1 MKKILRMLFVLS
13 AAVLFLAGCGGG
25 SSDTATDSGEEETT
39 TETTEEEESTTET
52 DDESAGSDEVLTIS
66 AIPDYDATELNRAF
80 SDFADLLSEE
90 LGVEVEYVESV
101 DYAAVVTGY
110 ERGDIDLAWFGGLTG
125 AQAIN
130 AVEDSEAFAQRPQ
143 DAVFQ
148 SVFIKNVDQAGD
160 VESLADIPGHSFTFG
175 SESSTSGH
183 LMSRYFLGEEGIT
196 PEEDFSGQV
205 NYSGSHDTTMELVET
220 GSYDLG
226 VVNMQYWD
234 NAVEEGTVDESA
246 VEEFYRSPEYFDYN
260 WQVSPTVDEKFGEG
274 TKDKL
279 TEFILNMTREDSEMM
294 EVLDADE
301 FIPTENSNYET
312 IAEVARELGILEN

>member
-1 MKKILRMLFVLS
+1 MKKLLRMLFVLS

-25 SSDTATDSGEEETT
+25 GSSDTATDTGEEETT
-39 TETTEEEESTTET
+39 TETSEEEETT
-52 DDESAGSDEVLTIS
+52 AGSDDVLTIS

-90 LGVEVEYVESV
+90 LGIEVEYVESV
-101 DYAAVVTGY
+101 DYASVVTGY

-130 AVEDSEAFAQRPQ
+130 AVEDTEAFAQRPQ

-160 VESLADIPGHSFTFG
+160 VEGLADIPGHSFTFG

-183 LMSRYFLGEEGIT
+183 IMPRYFMGEEGIT

-220 GSYDLG
+220 GAYDLG

-234 NAVEEGTVDESA
+234 NAVEDGTVDETM

-260 WQVSPTVDEKFGEG
+260 WQVSSTVDEKFGEG
-274 TKDKL
+274 TKDQL
-279 TEFILNMTREDSEMM
+279 IEYILGMTREDSEMM
-294 EVLDADE
+294 EILDADE
-301 FIPTENSNYET
+301 FIPTENSNYDM
-312 IAEVARELGILEN
+312 IADVAREIGILEN